1 MNEFVEQL
9 ISVVA
14 MEAEHCERLLTLLRQ
29 QQRHLIEGKT
39 EALQANVREQEAA
52 IRRSRDLESRRQSL
66 VKTIAQRQNLDN
78 DLPNLSALIA
88 TLSDDYGRR
97 LSALR
102 TSMAQSIERLS
113 KTKEQNKMLIER
125 SLTNINEIMHMLAA
139 ANVAAGEY
147 NGQPNGKTA
156 SAAAPLSVDRVG

>member
-29 QQRHLIEGKT
+29 QQRHLIEGET
-39 EALQANVREQEAA
+39 DALQANVREQEAA
-52 IRRSRDLESRRQSL
+52 MRRSRDLENRRQALVATIAERQSL
-66 VKTIAQRQNLDN
+66 DSDT
-78 DLPNLSALIA
+78 PNLSALIA

-97 LSALR
+97 LAALR
-102 TSMAQSIERLS
+102 TSMAQSIERLT
-113 KTKEQNKMLIER
+113 KTKEQNKMLIEQ

-147 NGQPNGKTA
+147 NGQPNGKAT
-156 SAAAPLSVDRVG
+156 AAPLSVDRVG